1 MNWEIVIGLETHVE
15 LATRSKIFCGCSTA
29 FGAAPNTL
37 CCPVCLGLP
46 GALPALNEQ
55 AVELAVKAA
64 LALNCT
70 VTPVSRFDR
79 KNYFYPDLPKAYQI
93 SQLYAPLAR
102 NGHLD
107 LPDGRRIRIGEMHLE
122 EDAGKL
128 HHHADRTAIDY
139 NRCGVPLIE
148 IVTAPDLSSG
158 EDAVAYLERLRSI
171 LQYLGVSDCRME
183 EGSLRC
189 DVNLSVRPAGS
200 SELGVRTELKNLGS
214 LRAVRLACE
223 YEAQRQIAIL
233 ESGGQVRCQT
243 CRWDEDARRTVPM
256 RDKEQVGDYR
266 YFPDP
271 DLPPLAVSEEQLT
284 RLRSKQPEL
293 AHEKC
298 ARYARD
304 WSLSDYDCTTLT
316 SRRELAAFFEQ
327 VVSLGAPPKQA
338 ANWIMGQVLRRLS
351 ADGLDVE
358 EIPITAQALADLI
371 HLVERGTIN
380 RNTAVE
386 VFDAVFTG
394 GDPAQYVRTHHL
406 EQSSNTEQ
414 ITAAVEET
422 LSQNRK
428 SVEDWL
434 SGKEKAAGFLMGQAM
449 RTLGGKAPPALVS
462 EIVRQLLEREK
473 SE

>member
-15 LATRSKIFCGCSTA
+15 LATQSKVFCGCSTA
-29 FGAAPNTL
+29 FGAPPNTL

-46 GALPALNEQ
+46 GALPVLNKQ
-55 AVELAVKAA
+55 AVELSVKAA

-102 NGHLD
+102 NGQVE
-107 LPDGRRIRIGEMHLE
+107 LPGGKQVHIRELHLE

-128 HHHADRTAIDY
+128 HHSDDHTAIDY
-139 NRCGVPLIE
+139 NRCGVPLVE
-148 IVTAPDLSSG
+148 IVTAPDLASG
-158 EDAVAYLERLRSI
+158 EEAVAYLEQLRST

-183 EGSLRC
+183 QGSLRC
-189 DVNLSVRPAGS
+189 DVNLSVRPAGC
-200 SELGVRTELKNLGS
+200 SELGTRTELKNLGS

-271 DLPPLAVSEEQLT
+271 DLPPLVIGDDLLT
-284 RLRSKQPEL
+284 RLRREQPEL

-298 ARYARD
+298 RRYAHD
-304 WSLSDYDCTTLT
+304 WQLSEYDCSILT
-316 SRRELAAFFEQ
+316 AQRGLADYFER
-327 VVSLGAPPKQA
+327 VVALGAPPKQA
-338 ANWIMGQVLRRLS
+338 ANWIMGQVLRRVS
-351 ADGLDVE
+351 ADGLEVE
-358 EIPITAQALADLI
+358 QIPMTAHALASLI
-371 HLVERGTIN
+371 RLVEDETIN

-386 VFDAVFTG
+386 VFDATFTG
-394 GDPAQYVRTHHL
+394 GDPVEYVQAHHL
-406 EQSSNTEQ
+406 EQTDNVEQ
-414 ITAAVEET
+414 VSTVVEEI
-422 LSQNRK
+422 LAQNRK

-434 SGKEKAAGFLMGQAM
+434 AGKEKAAGFLVGQAM
-449 RTLGGKAPPALVS
+449 RALGGRAKPALVGDL
-462 EIVRQLLEREK
+462 VRQLLERER
-473 SE
+473 S

>member
-1 MNWEIVIGLETHVE
+1 MNWDIVIGLETHVE
-15 LATRSKIFCGCSTA
+15 LATKSKIFCGCSTA
-29 FGAAPNTL
+29 FGAPPNSL

-46 GALPALNEQ
+46 GSLPVLNGQ

-107 LPDGRRIRIGEMHLE
+107 LPGGKPVRISELHLE

-128 HHHADRTAIDY
+128 HHSGSHTAIDY

-148 IVTAPDLSSG
+148 IVTAPDLTSG
-158 EDAVAYLERLRSI
+158 EEAVAYLEQLRSI

-200 SELGVRTELKNLGS
+200 RELGTRTELKNLGS

-223 YEAQRQIAIL
+223 HEAQRQIAIL
-233 ESGGQVRCQT
+233 ESGGKIRCQT

-271 DLPPLAVSEEQLT
+271 DLPPLAVSEDRLT
-284 RLRSKQPEL
+284 RLRAEQPEL

-304 WSLSDYDCTTLT
+304 WSLSDYDCATLT
-316 SRRELAAFFEQ
+316 AHRALADFFERT
-327 VVSLGAPPKQA
+327 VALGAPPKQA

-351 ADGLDVE
+351 ADGLGVE
-358 EIPITAQALADLI
+358 EIPMTAQALADLI
-371 HLVERGTIN
+371 RLVEQDTIN

-394 GDPAQYVRTHHL
+394 GDPAEYVRTHHL
-406 EQSSNTEQ
+406 EQTSNAEQ
-414 ITAAVEET
+414 IAAVVEEV
-422 LSQNRK
+422 LAQNRK
-428 SVEDWL
+428 SVENWL
-434 SGKEKAAGFLMGQAM
+434 AGKEKAAGFLMGQAM

-462 EIVRQLLEREK
+462 EMVRRLLEREK
-473 SE
+473 SQ

>member
-1 MNWEIVIGLETHVE
+1 MNWDIVIGLETHVE
-15 LATRSKIFCGCSTA
+15 LSTKSKIFCGCSTA
-29 FGAAPNTL
+29 FGAPPNTL

-46 GALPALNEQ
+46 GSLPVLNQQ
-55 AVELAVKAA
+55 AVELALKAA

-70 VTPVSRFDR
+70 VTPVSHFDR

-102 NGHLD
+102 NGYLQ
-107 LPDGRRIRIGEMHLE
+107 LPGGKRVRISEMHLE

-128 HHHADRTAIDY
+128 HHNDTTTAIDY

-148 IVTAPDLSSG
+148 IVTAPDLANG
-158 EDAVAYLERLRSI
+158 EEAAAYLEQLRTI
-171 LQYLGVSDCRME
+171 LQYLGVSDGRME
-183 EGSLRC
+183 QGSLRC

-200 SELGVRTELKNLGS
+200 TKLGPRTELKNLGS

-243 CRWDEDARRTVPM
+243 CRWDEDKRCTVPM

-271 DLPPLAVSEEQLT
+271 DLPALSVSSAQLE
-284 RLRSKQPEL
+284 RLRAEQPEL

-304 WSLSDYDCTTLT
+304 WQLNEYDCSILT
-316 SRRELAAFFEQ
+316 AQRPLADFFEQ
-327 VVSLGAPPKQA
+327 VIALGAPPKQA

-351 ADGLDVE
+351 ADNLPVE
-358 EIPITAQALADLI
+358 EIPMPAQALADLI
-371 HLVERGTIN
+371 RLVEQGTVN

-386 VFDAVFTG
+386 VFDATFTG
-394 GDPAQYVRTHHL
+394 GDPAEYIRTHHL
-406 EQSSNTEQ
+406 EQTADTEQ
-414 ITAAVEET
+414 IATVVTEILA
-422 LSQNRK
+422 QNPK
-428 SVEDWL
+428 SVADWL

-449 RTLGGKAPPALVS
+449 RALGGKASPALVG
-462 EIVRQLLEREK
+462 EVVRERLEQEK
-473 SE
+473 LR

>member
-1 MNWEIVIGLETHVE
+1 MNWDVVIGLETHVE
-15 LATRSKIFCGCSTA
+15 LSTKSKIFCGCSTA
-29 FGAAPNTL
+29 FGAPPNSL

-46 GALPALNEQ
+46 GSLPVLNER
-55 AVELAVKAA
+55 AVELALKAA
-64 LALNCT
+64 LALNCA
-70 VTPVSRFDR
+70 VTPLSRFDR

-102 NGHLD
+102 DGHLE
-107 LPDGRRIRIGEMHLE
+107 LPDGKRVRISEMHLE

-128 HHHADRTAIDY
+128 HHDGGRTAIDY

-148 IVTAPDLSSG
+148 IVTAPDLASG
-158 EDAVAYLERLRSI
+158 EEAAAYLEQLRSI
-171 LQYLGVSDCRME
+171 LHYLGVSDCRME

-200 SELGVRTELKNLGS
+200 AELGTRTELKNLGS
-214 LRAVRLACE
+214 LRAVQLACE

-271 DLPPLAVSEEQLT
+271 DLPPLAVGEEQLT
-284 RLRSKQPEL
+284 RLRAEQPEL
-293 AHEKC
+293 AHEKRE
-298 ARYARD
+298 RYARG
-304 WSLSDYDCTTLT
+304 WSLSDYDCATLT
-316 SRRELAAFFEQ
+316 SHRALAEFFEQ
-327 VVSLGAPPKQA
+327 VVALGAPPKQA
-338 ANWIMGQVLRRLS
+338 ANWIMGQVLRRVS
-351 ADGLDVE
+351 ADGLGVE
-358 EIPITAQALADLI
+358 EIPMTARALADLI
-371 HLVERGTIN
+371 RLVELGTVNRG
-380 RNTAVE
+380 TAVE

-394 GDPAQYVRTHHL
+394 GDPAEYVRAHRL
-406 EQSSNTEQ
+406 EQTSDTEQ
-414 ITAAVEET
+414 ITAAVAEV

-449 RTLGGKAPPALVS
+449 RALGGKAPPALVS
-462 EIVRQLLEREK
+462 ELVRQLLERER
-473 SE
+473 SG